1 MKTLG
6 RRFSSEGKI
15 ETVFGNGV
23 NEKSEVSSSRILVTI
38 RFLFVSLCMSMLWI
52 CNFFNLRI
60 VLLKLIWKR
69 TLFIWV
75 KVQALVRIEHS
86 KVLRNTENNS
96 NYFKVL
102 MIWDS
107 LW

>member
-1 MKTLG
+1 MKTSG

-15 ETVFGNGV
+15 EKVFGNGV

-75 KVQALVRIEHS
+75 KVQALVRIGHS

-96 NYFKVL
+96 NYFKIL